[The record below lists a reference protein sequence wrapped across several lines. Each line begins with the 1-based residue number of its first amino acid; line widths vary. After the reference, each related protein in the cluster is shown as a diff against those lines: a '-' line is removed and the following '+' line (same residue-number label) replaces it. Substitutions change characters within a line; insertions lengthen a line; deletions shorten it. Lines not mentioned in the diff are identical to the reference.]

1 MSFFDILFLL
11 WYTVNSKVGDFMK
24 GKKIFIILGLIIVI
38 LTGILVYLILND
50 KEKTVSKKE
59 EEIVEEEPII
69 EEKKLQIVD
78 ESSTSRNYAVM
89 INNHSKAR
97 INHAGLQDAYIVY
110 EAIVEGGLTRMMAIY
125 KDKKTARVGSVR
137 SARHYFLDYALEN
150 DAIYVHFGWSPQ
162 AQSDIKTLGIENIN
176 GLYDNIFW
184 RDYSLGVA
192 LEHTAFT
199 KIESIKDYAYE
210 KGYRM
215 SSDKGLLLN
224 YSVDEVNINEREG
237 ATLANQIDIV
247 YSSYVTSSYTYDL
260 ENKVYLRSVNGTPH
274 MTSDENKNMMQ
285 ISVKNII
292 IANMNNYSIDSY
304 GRQNLEN
311 IGTGSGYY
319 ITNGYAVPIE
329 WYKESRE
336 SQTIYRYLDGREIEV
351 NDGNT
356 YIQLHPTN
364 QSLSIS

>member
-1 MSFFDILFLL
+1 MLFFIC
-11 WYTVNSKVGDFMK
+11 YTSNSKVGVFMK
-24 GKKIFIILGLIIVI
+24 GKKIFIFLGLIIVI
-38 LTGILVYLILND
+38 LVGILVFLIIDDKDKIND
-50 KEKTVSKKE
+50 SKIPDEK
-59 EEIVEEEPII
+59 VEQPVV

-78 ESSTSRNYAVM
+78 QDSISRNYAVM

-125 KDKKTARVGSVR
+125 KDKETARVGSVR

-162 AQSDIKTLGIENIN
+162 AQSDIKILGIENIN

-199 KIESIKDYAYE
+199 KIESIKDYSSSR
-210 KGYRM
+210 GYRM
-215 SSDKGLLLN
+215 STDKELLLN
-224 YSVDEVNINEREG
+224 YNVDEVNINEREG
-237 ATLANQIDIV
+237 AIIANQVDIV
-247 YSSYVTSSYTYDL
+247 YSSYVTSSYTYDSQ
-260 ENKVYLRSVNGTPH
+260 NKVYMRSVNGTPH
-274 MTSDENKNMMQ
+274 MTSDENKNATQ
-285 ISVKNII
+285 VTTKNII

-311 IGTGSGYY
+311 IGTGNGYY
-319 ITNGYAVPIE
+319 ITNGYAVPIQ
-329 WYKESRE
+329 WYKASRE
-336 SQTIYRYLDGREIEV
+336 SQTIYSYLDGTEIEV

-356 YIQLHPTN
+356 YIQLHPIN
-364 QSLSIS
+364 QSLNIS